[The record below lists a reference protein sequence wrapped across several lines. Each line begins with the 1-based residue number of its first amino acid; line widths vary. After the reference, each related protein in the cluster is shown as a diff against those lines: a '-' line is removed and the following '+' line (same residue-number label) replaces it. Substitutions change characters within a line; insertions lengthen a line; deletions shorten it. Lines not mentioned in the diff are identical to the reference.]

1 MSTTITSLGVG
12 SGLPLQDTLDKLAK
26 AEQESLNPITRQR
39 TFNQSKKVAYES
51 LRVSLQKFQTASNEL
66 SKDGLFRGTKAS
78 SSSNDIT
85 VTTSANATPGT
96 YKITV
101 SRLATAQVLQS
112 NDSINTEPDK
122 PLSDVPLTL
131 TIKQRNGK
139 TAEINLAASDTSPD
153 GVCKA
158 INNSDSGIFAS
169 IIKSNAGYHFVISAE
184 KTGSDNGI
192 SSITVSGEGRLK
204 GKLSYSSGA
213 DAGSM
218 KEESK
223 GQDAM
228 LTVNGINN
236 INRPTNTITDVLQGV
251 TLTLLKEIKDTAVV
265 TVEKNIDNAKTVIKN
280 WVDAYNSLLD
290 TIDKVTRY
298 VPVDPGTK
306 TQNENNGPLL
316 GDSTVMTIKARIRE
330 KFILRGSD
338 ATFTSLAQIGISTRE
353 FATGKLSIEGKEDE
367 KRLNDALTNNPAA
380 VAKLL
385 SGDGVKS
392 GVLRGNDNDPGIND
406 LLTKYLASNGTIN
419 TMEQSITKRD
429 VELQKRFLLV
439 SAQVDARI
447 EQYKKQFT
455 TLDLMMKKNDDL
467 SKYLMQQF
475 DALSKSSK

>member
-39 TFNQSKKVAYES
+39 TFNQSKKAAYES

-66 SKDGLFRGTKAS
+66 SKDGLFSGTKAS

-96 YKITV
+96 YDITV
-101 SRLATAQVLQS
+101 TQLATAQVLRTK
-112 NDSINTEPDK
+112 DSIGTESDK
-122 PLSDVPLTL
+122 PLSDMPLTL

-153 GVCKA
+153 GIRKA
-158 INNSDSGIFAS
+158 INNSDSGISAS
-169 IIKSNAGYHFVISAE
+169 IIKNDAGYHFVISAE

-192 SSITVSGEGRLK
+192 SSITVSGGGDL
-204 GKLSYSSGA
+204 GKTLGYNSGTDGMTESSAANDATLS
-213 DAGSM
+213 
-218 KEESK
+218 
-223 GQDAM
+223 
-228 LTVNGINN
+228 VNGIK
-236 INRPTNTITDVLQGV
+236 INSPTNTITDAPQGV
-251 TLTLLKEIKDTAVV
+251 TLTLLKKTEGTTV

-385 SGDGVKS
+385 FGDGVKT

>member
-39 TFNQSKKVAYES
+39 TFNQSKKAAYES

-66 SKDGLFRGTKAS
+66 SKDGLFSGTKAS

-96 YKITV
+96 YNITV
-101 SRLATAQVLQS
+101 VRLATAQVLQ
-112 NDSINTEPDK
+112 TQEPIKSDK
-122 PLSDVPLTL
+122 PGDMPLTL
-131 TIKQRNGK
+131 TIKQHNGK

-153 GVCKA
+153 GIRKA
-158 INNSDSGIFAS
+158 INNSDSGISAS
-169 IIKSNAGYHFVISAE
+169 IIKNDAGYHFVISAE
-184 KTGSDNGI
+184 KTGSANGI
-192 SSITVSGEGRLK
+192 SSITVSGDEKLK
-204 GKLSYSSGA
+204 GMLSYNSGTGGMTQSSA
-213 DAGSM
+213 ANDAT
-218 KEESK
+218 
-223 GQDAM
+223 
-228 LTVNGINN
+228 LTVNEIVINS
-236 INRPTNTITDVLQGV
+236 PTNTITDAPQGV
-251 TLTLLKEIKDTAVV
+251 TLTLLKETKGTTV

-385 SGDGVKS
+385 FGDGVKT